1 MSARGEVVYD
11 YGYDFEHGESSHAA
25 GIGPVPAMPAPL
37 PAIGA
42 LVRLRGCNFGQA
54 GRVLRHERRRVVVY
68 WPDLDFISR
77 HTPAS
82 LVEVLP

>member
-1 MSARGEVVYD
+1 
-11 YGYDFEHGESSHAA
+11 
-25 GIGPVPAMPAPL
+25 
-37 PAIGA
+37 
-42 LVRLRGCNFGQA
+42 
-54 GRVLRHERRRVVVY
+54 VLRHERRRVVVY